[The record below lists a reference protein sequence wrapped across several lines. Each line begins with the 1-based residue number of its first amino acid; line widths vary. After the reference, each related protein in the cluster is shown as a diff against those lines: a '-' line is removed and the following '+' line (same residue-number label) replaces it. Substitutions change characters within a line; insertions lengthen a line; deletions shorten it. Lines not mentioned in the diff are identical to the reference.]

1 MVLTPEQTK
10 ELKEQLKEQVK
21 DLPPGKK
28 EQALVQIEAMSPD
41 ALETMLMNQQQG
53 QGGTQK
59 GIFRMI
65 VDGDVPSKK
74 VADNDDAI
82 AVVSKRIK
90 GKMYI
95 PTDILFSYLS
105 LLVLD
110 FATWKIFTQRVLT
123 VEIFSHISSMM
134 SSV

>member
-1 MVLTPEQTK
+1 MSLEHKNREIFVP
-10 ELKEQLKEQVK
+10 
-21 DLPPGKK
+21 KK
-28 EQALVQIEAMSPD
+28 SN
-41 ALETMLMNQQQG
+41 T
-53 QGGTQK
+53 
-59 GIFRMI
+59 
-65 VDGDVPSKK
+65 
-74 VADNDDAI
+74 
-82 AVVSKRIK
+82 IK